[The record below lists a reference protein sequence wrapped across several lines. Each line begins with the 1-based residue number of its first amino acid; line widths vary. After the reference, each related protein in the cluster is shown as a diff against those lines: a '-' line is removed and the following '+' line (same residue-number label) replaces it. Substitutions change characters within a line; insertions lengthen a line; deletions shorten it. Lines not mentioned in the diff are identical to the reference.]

1 MRTFPGVVVGIVKS
15 LRDPEGQGRI
25 QVEFPWMQA
34 RHKST
39 WAPIAVPFAGKRRGS
54 FFMPELDDEAL
65 VAFEHGDFDHPFI
78 VGFLWNGVDRPPDD
92 GITASVRRL
101 RTVAGHVLEFDDRD
115 GQERVLLRTAGGQEL
130 ELLDGPPPKV
140 TLKVKDGQP
149 GQIRIVAE
157 LGTVEVKC
165 LRATIDA
172 SAQVSVTAPIT
183 SFSGIVE
190 AQTVIAKAVVS
201 QAYTPAPGDTYGL

>member
-1 MRTFPGVVVGIVKS
+1 MKTHPGVVVGIVKS
-15 LRDPEGQGRI
+15 LKDPDGHGRI

-34 RHKST
+34 KQKSA
-39 WAPIAVPFAGKRRGS
+39 WAPIAVPLAGKRRGS
-54 FFMPELDDEAL
+54 FFMPELEDEAL

-115 GQERVLLRTAGGQEL
+115 GKERILVKTKGGQEI
-130 ELLDGPPPKV
+130 ELVDGPPPKITV
-140 TLKVKDGQP
+140 KVKNGQP
-149 GQIRIVAE
+149 GQISILAE
-157 LGTVEVKC
+157 QGTVEVKC

-172 SAQVSVTAPIT
+172 TAQLAVTTPIAT
-183 SFSGIVE
+183 FSGIVQ
-190 AQTVIAKAVVS
+190 AQTVIATAVVG
-201 QAYTPAPGDTYGL
+201 QAYTPAPGDTFGL